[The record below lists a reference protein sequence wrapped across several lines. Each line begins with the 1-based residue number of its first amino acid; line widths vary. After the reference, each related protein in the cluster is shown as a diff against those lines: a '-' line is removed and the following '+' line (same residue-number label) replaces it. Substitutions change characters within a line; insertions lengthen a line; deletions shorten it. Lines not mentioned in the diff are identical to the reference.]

1 MEENPERKGEVLGES
16 RPAVKGRAAVA
27 TEDQSAMKLY
37 GILFTLS
44 LISFSASLFGK
55 KFFLKKRES

>member
-16 RPAVKGRAAVA
+16 RPAVKGRAATK
-27 TEDQSAMKLY
+27 TEDKAAMKLY
-37 GILFTLS
+37 GVLFALS

-55 KFFLKKRES
+55 KFFLKKRKG